1 MPLYTLGLNH
11 TSAPVS
17 VREKMAFSTEQMG
30 GALQELIHIAGVEE
44 AAILSTCNRTEVYCQ
59 LADLKYD
66 DHVVQWLGGFH
77 HFDQQDV
84 KPFLYR
90 YQDRSAVRH
99 ALRVA
104 CGLDSMIVGE
114 PQILG
119 QLKLAYQSAN
129 QAGTLGRF
137 LSRLFQYA
145 FATAKEVRTDT
156 AIGASPV
163 SVAFAAVSLAKQIFA
178 DLSGESALLI
188 GAGETVELVARH
200 LAGNRVGNLV
210 IANRSVARAR
220 TLAGQFNGRGI
231 GLPQIVHVLPQCDIV
246 VSSTASPLPILGK
259 GLVERALKIRKHR
272 PIFMVDI
279 AVPRDVEP
287 EVGELDD
294 VYLYTVD
301 DLHEVI
307 QDNLESRREAA
318 DQADEMIQVKVEDFM
333 AWLRSQDAVSSIR
346 SFRDLAERQRLQT
359 LAKAKHMLKQGKPAE
374 EVLEYLAYTL
384 TNKLTHGPTAA
395 LNQAGREGRHDLL
408 DAAAILLNLSQYG
421 K

>member
-1 MPLYTLGLNH
+1 MTLYTLGLNH

-30 GALQELIHIAGVEE
+30 QALQELIRIVGVEE
-44 AAILSTCNRTEVYCQ
+44 AAILSTCNRTEVYCN
-59 LADLKYD
+59 LEDLKVD
-66 DHVVQWLGGFH
+66 DRVVQWLGGFH
-77 HFDQQDV
+77 HFAHQDF

-163 SVAFAAVSLAKQIFA
+163 SVAFAAVNLAKQIFA

-200 LAGNRVGNLV
+200 LAGNSIGKLV
-210 IANRSVARAR
+210 IANRSVARAQA
-220 TLAGQFNGRGI
+220 LAGQFNGHGI
-231 GLPQIVHVLPQCDIV
+231 GLPEISDVLPQCDIV

-279 AVPRDVEP
+279 AVPRDIEP

-318 DQADEMIQVKVEDFM
+318 VQADEIIQVKVEDFM
-333 AWLRSQDAVSSIR
+333 AWLRSQDAVSSIC

-359 LAKAKHMLKQGKPAE
+359 LAKAKQMLKQGKPAE
-374 EVLEYLAYTL
+374 EVLEFLAHTL

-408 DAAAILLNLSQYG
+408 DAAAILLNLSQDG